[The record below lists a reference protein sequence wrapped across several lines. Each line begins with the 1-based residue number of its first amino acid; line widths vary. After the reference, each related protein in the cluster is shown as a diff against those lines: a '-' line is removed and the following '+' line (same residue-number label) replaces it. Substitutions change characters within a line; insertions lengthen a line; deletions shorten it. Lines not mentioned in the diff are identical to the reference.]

1 MTILTNLLIFIFSIY
16 CFKQLSKF
24 NHPYASSWAWFTL
37 LVGISSCFGS
47 TAHAVHYQLGK
58 TFFDVIFYIS
68 NALNLISIYFCF
80 KAAYV
85 YYTRNKLNPHK
96 KIIYVVIAW
105 VTCLLIYALIKNS
118 FAIIKINAGIVL
130 VYSILV
136 HILIFKQ
143 TKDKGSKLVVVGIA
157 VSFFSIIIHSFK
169 LSIDVWFNYKDI
181 AHLIILF
188 SLIIIFK
195 GVKLATDKL
204 VLKA

>member
-1 MTILTNLLIFIFSIY
+1 MTGRRIDEKNIFHNRYRTLI
-16 CFKQLSKF
+16 K
-24 NHPYASSWAWFTL
+24 NA
-37 LVGISSCFGS
+37 
-47 TAHAVHYQLGK
+47 
-58 TFFDVIFYIS
+58 FDD
-68 NALNLISIYFCF
+68 
-80 KAAYV
+80 
-85 YYTRNKLNPHK
+85 K